1 MELLL
6 QVPKA
11 PGLSPRVLAFSLR
24 LAGLLA
30 AQEDCFQFLQVS
42 LSSGCVA
49 AECAPS
55 PRQVPKAGVAVTPP
69 SLRSGLSCKGFA
81 WGRGQPTA

>member
-11 PGLSPRVLAFSLR
+11 PRLSPRVLAFSLR

-42 LSSGCVA
+42 LSSRRVA
-49 AECAPS
+49 
-55 PRQVPKAGVAVTPP
+55 PRARLLPGR
-69 SLRSGLSCKGFA
+69 SLKQGWLSHPESL
-81 WGRGQPTA
+81 QLLVS